1 MSASSSPKP
10 NSSVPVLFFP
20 PKNFLLVVI
29 VLNVLAKGV
38 DFYQLV
44 VAMKEPKSLLG
55 ISL

>member
-10 NSSVPVLFFP
+10 NSSGPVLFFP

-44 VAMKEPKSLLG
+44 VAMKKPKSLLG